1 MTIAQIINI
10 FLKKKLN
17 FLTSLK
23 VNNFKIINFN
33 PLIFLSFIVFFSIL
47 FFTFTNFINKKNENN
62 KNNLS
67 EVIETSE
74 FSNLTNYFISKIN
87 SPYQEINYTIKSN
100 DTIEKILKNYNIK
113 NADIKNISTKLKEKK
128 IFKHLFREETFFNLQ
143 EVRK

>member
-47 FFTFTNFINKKNENN
+47 FFTFTNLIKKKNENN

-113 NADIKNISTKLKEKK
+113 NADIK
-128 IFKHLFREETFFNLQ
+128 IFQRN
-143 EVRK
+143 